1 MKTYNDLY
9 PKIYDF
15 QNLLLAYQKARK
27 CKRYRPE
34 VLKFT
39 EHLEENLIDIQ
50 NSLIYKTYE
59 PGRYRE
65 FYVYDPKTR
74 LVLAAPFRDRVV
86 HHALCNLIE
95 PIFDSTFISDSYACR
110 NNKGTHKG
118 VERLVYFLRK
128 MQAEHGKV
136 YALKCDIHHYF
147 QSIDCSILEG
157 LIRKK
162 IWDRETQWLFHIILY
177 SAVSGEGRAV
187 GVPLGNLTSQ
197 LSGNIYLNEL
207 DHFVKQ
213 ELKCK
218 HYLRYMDDF
227 ILLNS
232 DKAQLHEWLREIRVY
247 LEERLLLKLNGKT
260 SVFPINQGID
270 YLGYRIW
277 PYKLLLRK
285 KCITRMRRGMEY
297 LAKHRD
303 AYPQEHIQSV
313 IASWYGHAQRADVP
327 NLKDWLE
334 QEAWEKFGIVLR
346 RKEE

>member
-27 CKRYRPE
+27 CKRFRPE
-34 VLKFT
+34 ILSFG

-50 NSLIYKTYE
+50 NELIYKTYK
-59 PGRYRE
+59 PGRYKE

-74 LVLAAPFRDRVV
+74 LVLAAPFKDRVV

-95 PIFDSTFISDSYACR
+95 PIFDSTFIHDSYACR
-110 NNKGTHKG
+110 KYKGTHKG
-118 VERLVYFLRK
+118 VERLVSFLRF
-128 MQAEHGKV
+128 MQARYGKV
-136 YALKCDIHHYF
+136 YALKCDVFHYF

-162 IWDRETQWLFHIILY
+162 IWDRETQWLIHSIIY
-177 SAVSGEGRAV
+177 STADGENRPV

-213 ELKCK
+213 ELRCK

-227 ILLNS
+227 VLLHP
-232 DKAQLHEWLREIRVY
+232 DKKQLHEWLDEIEIFLRDK
-247 LEERLLLKLNGKT
+247 LLLKLNNKT
-260 SVFPINQGID
+260 SIFPISQGID
-270 YLGYRIW
+270 FLGYRIW

-285 KCITRMRRGMEY
+285 KCITRMRRGMKH
-297 LAKHRD
+297 LAKFRD
-303 AYPQEHIQSV
+303 SIPPEHIQSV
-313 IASWYGHAQRADVP
+313 LASWYGHAEKADVP

-334 QEAWEKFGIVLR
+334 QEAWQNFGLVL